1 MENEDIKNYITKYL
15 NELLKTKEERQKEI
29 IGKKLEDY
37 IFFQINYEKFT
48 INPKLF
54 FMKTINQHNKSNLCG
69 FYAFFFAK
77 NYLKY
82 IEKGRNLYYLIK
94 NTSNFLFYKFYNKF
108 LKKILEKD
116 DFDEFEKNELKKQ
129 GSIERVQID
138 KILNINKNIYKNEIN
153 GIKINYNWIEYSF
166 RNFNYIEI
174 NQIEILKNALE
185 NFKKSN
191 NEIHIFFIA
200 MQVHWNLLIIDDI
213 YDKNTIFI
221 FDSVGHS
228 DDYINLKD
236 EESLKKYIQ
245 KDNEYNQNV
254 LHLQAFS
261 SYQIKMY
268 KEFVYD
274 YQKVFEDFIK
284 VVYNNIDLDEFI
296 IENRCLS
303 IISSFNHLSIEKIE
317 DKTQKILSIY
327 YWLLTEYHPNVLKEN
342 VYFLMEKYKINQ
354 NNKNKNIQSFFKTI
368 NENSNFIEENL
379 NIINENDIKE
389 LLIKF
394 INFNKIL
401 NDLNK

>member
-1 MENEDIKNYITKYL
+1 MENEDIKNFIQKYL

-29 IGKKLEDY
+29 IGKKIEDY
-37 IFFQINYEKFT
+37 IFFQINYEK
-48 INPKLF
+48 INNNPKLF
-54 FMKTINQHNKSNLCG
+54 FMKTIKQNNKSNLCG

-82 IEKGRNLYYLIK
+82 IEKERNLYYLKK
-94 NTSNFLFYKFYNKF
+94 NDSIFLFYKFYNRF
-108 LKKILEKD
+108 LKTILDKD
-116 DFDEFEKNELKKQ
+116 DFNEFEKNELKNQ
-129 GSIERVQID
+129 GSIERQQID
-138 KILNINKNIYKNEIN
+138 KILNINKNIYKNEIK

-166 RNFNYIEI
+166 RNFNYIDI
-174 NQIEILKNALE
+174 NQIEKLKKSLE
-185 NFKKSN
+185 NFKQSK
-191 NEIHIFFIA
+191 NEIHIFFLA
-200 MQVHWNLLIIDDI
+200 MQVHWNLLIIDDT
-213 YDKNTIFI
+213 YDKKTIFI
-221 FDSVGHS
+221 FDSIDNS

-236 EESLKKYIQ
+236 EKSLKDYI
-245 KDNEYNQNV
+245 KRDDEYNQKV

-274 YQKVFEDFIK
+274 YQKVFEDFVR

-296 IENRCLS
+296 IENRCIS
-303 IISSFNHLSIEKIE
+303 IISSFNNLFIEKIE

-327 YWLLTEYHPNVLKEN
+327 YWLLTEYHPNILKEN

-354 NNKNKNIQSFFKTI
+354 NTKNDIIQNFFKII

-379 NIINENDIKE
+379 NLINENDIKE

-401 NDLNK
+401 NDLKN

>member
-1 MENEDIKNYITKYL
+1 MENEDIKNFIQKYL

-29 IGKKLEDY
+29 IGKKIEDY
-37 IFFQINYEKFT
+37 IFFQINYEK
-48 INPKLF
+48 INNNPKLF
-54 FMKTINQHNKSNLCG
+54 FMKTIKQNNKSNLCG

-82 IEKGRNLYYLIK
+82 IEKERNLYYLKK
-94 NTSNFLFYKFYNKF
+94 NDSIFLFYKFYNRF
-108 LKKILEKD
+108 LKTILDKD
-116 DFDEFEKNELKKQ
+116 DFNEFEKNELKNQ

-138 KILNINKNIYKNEIN
+138 KILNINKNIYKNEIK

-166 RNFNYIEI
+166 RNFNYIDI
-174 NQIEILKNALE
+174 NQIEKLKKSLE
-185 NFKKSN
+185 NIKKSK
-191 NEIHIFFIA
+191 NEIHIFFLA
-200 MQVHWNLLIIDDI
+200 MQVHWNLLIIDDT
-213 YDKNTIFI
+213 YDKKTIFI
-221 FDSVGHS
+221 FDSIDHS

-236 EESLKKYIQ
+236 EKSLKDYI
-245 KDNEYNQNV
+245 KRDDEYNQKV

-274 YQKVFEDFIK
+274 YQKVFEDFIR

-296 IENRCLS
+296 IENRCIS
-303 IISSFNHLSIEKIE
+303 IISSFNNLSIEKIE

-327 YWLLTEYHPNVLKEN
+327 YWLLTEYHPNILKEN

-354 NNKNKNIQSFFKTI
+354 NTKNDIIQNFFKII

-379 NIINENDIKE
+379 NLINENDIKE

-401 NDLNK
+401 NDLKN

>member
-1 MENEDIKNYITKYL
+1 MENEDIKNFIQKYL

-29 IGKKLEDY
+29 IGKKIEDY
-37 IFFQINYEKFT
+37 IFFQINYEK
-48 INPKLF
+48 INNNPKLF
-54 FMKTINQHNKSNLCG
+54 FMKTIKQNNKSNLCG

-82 IEKGRNLYYLIK
+82 IEKERNLYYLKK
-94 NTSNFLFYKFYNKF
+94 NDSIFLFYKFYNRF
-108 LKKILEKD
+108 LKTILDKD
-116 DFDEFEKNELKKQ
+116 DFNEFEKNELKNQ
-129 GSIERVQID
+129 GSIERLQID
-138 KILNINKNIYKNEIN
+138 KILNINKNIYKNEIK

-166 RNFNYIEI
+166 RNFNYIDI
-174 NQIEILKNALE
+174 NQIEKLKKSLE
-185 NFKKSN
+185 NIKKSK
-191 NEIHIFFIA
+191 NEIHIFFLA
-200 MQVHWNLLIIDDI
+200 MQVHWNLLIIDDT
-213 YDKNTIFI
+213 YDKKTIFI
-221 FDSVGHS
+221 FDSIDHS

-236 EESLKKYIQ
+236 EKSLKDYI
-245 KDNEYNQNV
+245 KRDDEYNQKV

-274 YQKVFEDFIK
+274 YQKVFEDFIR

-296 IENRCLS
+296 IENRCIS
-303 IISSFNHLSIEKIE
+303 IISSFNNLSIEKIE

-327 YWLLTEYHPNVLKEN
+327 YWLLTEYHPNILKEN

-354 NNKNKNIQSFFKTI
+354 NTKNDIIQNFFKII

-379 NIINENDIKE
+379 NLINENDIKE

-401 NDLNK
+401 NDLKN

>member
-1 MENEDIKNYITKYL
+1 MENEDIKNFIQKYL

-29 IGKKLEDY
+29 IGKKIEDY
-37 IFFQINYEKFT
+37 IFFQINYEK
-48 INPKLF
+48 INNNPKLF
-54 FMKTINQHNKSNLCG
+54 FMKTIKQNNKSNLCG

-82 IEKGRNLYYLIK
+82 IEKERNLYYLKK
-94 NTSNFLFYKFYNKF
+94 NDSIFLFYKFYNRF
-108 LKKILEKD
+108 LKTILDKD
-116 DFDEFEKNELKKQ
+116 DFNEFEKNELKNQ
-129 GSIERVQID
+129 GSIERQQID
-138 KILNINKNIYKNEIN
+138 KILNINKNIYKNEIK

-166 RNFNYIEI
+166 RNFNYIDI
-174 NQIEILKNALE
+174 NQIEKLKKSLE
-185 NFKKSN
+185 NIKKSK
-191 NEIHIFFIA
+191 NEIHIFFLA
-200 MQVHWNLLIIDDI
+200 MQVHWNLLIIDDT
-213 YDKNTIFI
+213 YDKKTIFI
-221 FDSVGHS
+221 FDSIDNS

-236 EESLKKYIQ
+236 EKSLKDYI
-245 KDNEYNQNV
+245 KRDDEYNQKV

-274 YQKVFEDFIK
+274 YQKVFEDFVR

-296 IENRCLS
+296 IENRCIS
-303 IISSFNHLSIEKIE
+303 IISSFNNLFIEKIE

-327 YWLLTEYHPNVLKEN
+327 YWLLTEYHPNILKEN

-354 NNKNKNIQSFFKTI
+354 NTKNDIIQNFFKII

-379 NIINENDIKE
+379 NLINENDIKE

-401 NDLNK
+401 NDLKN

>member
-1 MENEDIKNYITKYL
+1 MKNYIKKYL
-15 NELLKTKEERQKEI
+15 YEILKTKEERLNEI
-29 IGKKLEDY
+29 VGKKLEDY
-37 IFFQINYEKFT
+37 IFFHIKFEKFN
-48 INPKLF
+48 INPKLI

-69 FYAFFFAK
+69 FYAFFFAR

-138 KILNINKNIYKNEIN
+138 KILNINKNIYKNEIK

-166 RNFNYIEI
+166 RNFNYIDI
-174 NQIEILKNALE
+174 NQIEKLKKSLE
-185 NFKKSN
+185 NFKQSK
-191 NEIHIFFIA
+191 NEIHIFFLA
-200 MQVHWNLLIIDDI
+200 MQVHWNLLIIDDT
-213 YDKNTIFI
+213 YDKKTIFI
-221 FDSVGHS
+221 FDSIDNS

-236 EESLKKYIQ
+236 EKSLKDYI
-245 KDNEYNQNV
+245 KRDDEYNQKV

-274 YQKVFEDFIK
+274 YQKVFEDFVR

-296 IENRCLS
+296 IENRCIS
-303 IISSFNHLSIEKIE
+303 IISSFNNLFIEKIE

-327 YWLLTEYHPNVLKEN
+327 YWLLTEYHPNILKEN

-354 NNKNKNIQSFFKTI
+354 NTKNDIIQNFFKII
-368 NENSNFIEENL
+368 NENSNFIEDNL

>member
-1 MENEDIKNYITKYL
+1 MENEDIKNFIQKYL

-29 IGKKLEDY
+29 IGKKIEDY
-37 IFFQINYEKFT
+37 IFFQINYEK
-48 INPKLF
+48 INNNPKLF
-54 FMKTINQHNKSNLCG
+54 FMKTIKQNNKSNLCG

-82 IEKGRNLYYLIK
+82 IEKERNLYYLKK
-94 NTSNFLFYKFYNKF
+94 NDSIFLFYKFYNKF
-108 LKKILEKD
+108 LKTILDKD
-116 DFDEFEKNELKKQ
+116 DFNEFEKNELKNQ
-129 GSIERVQID
+129 GSIERQQID
-138 KILNINKNIYKNEIN
+138 KILNINKNIYKNEIK

-166 RNFNYIEI
+166 RNFNYIDI
-174 NQIEILKNALE
+174 NQIEKLKKSLE
-185 NFKKSN
+185 NIKQSK
-191 NEIHIFFIA
+191 NEIHIFFLA
-200 MQVHWNLLIIDDI
+200 MQVHWNLLIIDDT
-213 YDKNTIFI
+213 YDKKTIFI
-221 FDSVGHS
+221 FDSIDHS

-236 EESLKKYIQ
+236 EKSLKDYIK
-245 KDNEYNQNV
+245 KDDEYNQKV

-274 YQKVFEDFIK
+274 YQKVFEDFVR

-296 IENRCLS
+296 IENRCIS
-303 IISSFNHLSIEKIE
+303 IISSFNNLSIEKIE

-327 YWLLTEYHPNVLKEN
+327 YWLLTEYHPNILKEN

-354 NNKNKNIQSFFKTI
+354 NTKNDIIQNFFKII

-379 NIINENDIKE
+379 NLINENDIKE

-401 NDLNK
+401 NDLKN

>member
-1 MENEDIKNYITKYL
+1 MENEDIKNFIQKYL

-29 IGKKLEDY
+29 IGKKIEDY
-37 IFFQINYEKFT
+37 IFFQINYEK
-48 INPKLF
+48 INNNPKLF
-54 FMKTINQHNKSNLCG
+54 FMKTIKQNNKSNLCG

-82 IEKGRNLYYLIK
+82 IEKERNLYYLKK
-94 NTSNFLFYKFYNKF
+94 NDSIFLFYKFYNRF
-108 LKKILEKD
+108 LKTILDKD
-116 DFDEFEKNELKKQ
+116 DFNEFEKNELKNQ
-129 GSIERVQID
+129 GSIERQQID
-138 KILNINKNIYKNEIN
+138 KILNINKNIYKNEIK

-166 RNFNYIEI
+166 RNFNYIDI
-174 NQIEILKNALE
+174 NQIEKLKKSLE
-185 NFKKSN
+185 NIKQSK
-191 NEIHIFFIA
+191 NEIHIFFLA
-200 MQVHWNLLIIDDI
+200 MQVHWNLLIIDDT
-213 YDKNTIFI
+213 YDKKTIFI
-221 FDSVGHS
+221 FDSIDNS

-236 EESLKKYIQ
+236 EKSLKDYI
-245 KDNEYNQNV
+245 KRDDEYNQKV

-274 YQKVFEDFIK
+274 YQKVFEDFIR

-296 IENRCLS
+296 IENRCIS
-303 IISSFNHLSIEKIE
+303 IISSFNNLSIEKIE
-317 DKTQKILSIY
+317 DKTQKILSIF
-327 YWLLTEYHPNVLKEN
+327 YWLLTEYHPNILKEN

-354 NNKNKNIQSFFKTI
+354 NTKNDIIQNFFKII

-379 NIINENDIKE
+379 NLINENDIKE

-401 NDLNK
+401 NDLKN

>member
-1 MENEDIKNYITKYL
+1 MENEDIKNFIQKYL

-29 IGKKLEDY
+29 IGKKIEDY
-37 IFFQINYEKFT
+37 IFFQINYEK
-48 INPKLF
+48 INNNPKLF
-54 FMKTINQHNKSNLCG
+54 FMKTIKQNNKSNLCG

-82 IEKGRNLYYLIK
+82 IEKERNLYYLKK
-94 NTSNFLFYKFYNKF
+94 NDSIFLFYKFYNRF
-108 LKKILEKD
+108 LKTILDKD
-116 DFDEFEKNELKKQ
+116 DFNEFEKNELKNQ

-138 KILNINKNIYKNEIN
+138 KILNINKNIYKNEIK

-166 RNFNYIEI
+166 RNFNYIDI
-174 NQIEILKNALE
+174 NQIEKLKKSLE
-185 NFKKSN
+185 NIKKSK
-191 NEIHIFFIA
+191 NEIHIFFLA
-200 MQVHWNLLIIDDI
+200 MQVHWNLLIIDDT
-213 YDKNTIFI
+213 YDKKTIFI
-221 FDSVGHS
+221 FDSIDHS

-236 EESLKKYIQ
+236 EKSLKDYI
-245 KDNEYNQNV
+245 KRDDEYNQKV

-274 YQKVFEDFIK
+274 YQKVFEDFIR

-296 IENRCLS
+296 IENRCIS
-303 IISSFNHLSIEKIE
+303 IISSFNNLSIEKIE
-317 DKTQKILSIY
+317 DKTQKILSIF
-327 YWLLTEYHPNVLKEN
+327 YWLLTEYHPNILKEN

-354 NNKNKNIQSFFKTI
+354 NTKNDIIQNFFKII

-379 NIINENDIKE
+379 NLINENDIKE

-401 NDLNK
+401 NDLKN

>member
-1 MENEDIKNYITKYL
+1 MENEDIKNFIQKYL

-29 IGKKLEDY
+29 IGKKIEDY
-37 IFFQINYEKFT
+37 IFFQINYEK
-48 INPKLF
+48 INNNPKLF
-54 FMKTINQHNKSNLCG
+54 FMKTIKQNNKSNLCG

-82 IEKGRNLYYLIK
+82 IEKERNLYYLKK
-94 NTSNFLFYKFYNKF
+94 NDSIFLFYKFYNRF
-108 LKKILEKD
+108 LKTILDKD
-116 DFDEFEKNELKKQ
+116 DFNEFEKNELKNQ
-129 GSIERVQID
+129 GSIERQQID
-138 KILNINKNIYKNEIN
+138 KILNINKNIYKNEIK

-166 RNFNYIEI
+166 RNFNYIDI
-174 NQIEILKNALE
+174 NQIEKLKKSLE
-185 NFKKSN
+185 NIKQSK
-191 NEIHIFFIA
+191 NEIHIFFLA
-200 MQVHWNLLIIDDI
+200 MQVHWNLLIIDDT
-213 YDKNTIFI
+213 YDKKTIFI
-221 FDSVGHS
+221 FDSIDNS

-236 EESLKKYIQ
+236 EKSLKDYI
-245 KDNEYNQNV
+245 KRDDEYNQKV

-274 YQKVFEDFIK
+274 YQKVFEDFVR

-296 IENRCLS
+296 IENRCIS
-303 IISSFNHLSIEKIE
+303 IISSFNNLFIEKIE

-327 YWLLTEYHPNVLKEN
+327 YWLLTEYHPNILKEN

-354 NNKNKNIQSFFKTI
+354 NTKNDIIQNFFKII

-379 NIINENDIKE
+379 NLINENDIKE

-401 NDLNK
+401 NDLKN